1 MLPENAAQARAHA
14 SHLLTCIVYMCLIG
28 LSTHLQ
34 CTIRRINQSYGMS
47 KLSNTF
53 ACTSFGVRTSCER
66 GTCGIYLVFC
76 LRVETLLHTK
86 NGESYCWN
94 CNQPFIST
102 RISHDVSNLHTLMC
116 MLCSVLQETKL
127 LLPNSQRINRGGMV
141 LSELVESCRSHD
153 FTDIVVL
160 HEHRGEPGAHGH
172 CRNVGGMRMSVAWV
186 QRSIGAHGHCY
197 WRI

>member
-76 LRVETLLHTK
+76 LRVETLLHTEMVK
-86 NGESYCWN
+86 AIVG
-94 CNQPFIST
+94 T
-102 RISHDVSNLHTLMC
+102 VISHLSAHESVMMYQIYTRSC
-116 MLCSVLQETKL
+116 ACCVLCCRR
-127 LLPNSQRINRGGMV
+127 P
-141 LSELVESCRSHD
+141 SCCCPTPSAS
-153 FTDIVVL
+153 TV
-160 HEHRGEPGAHGH
+160 
-172 CRNVGGMRMSVAWV
+172 VAWCCQSWWSHV
-186 QRSIGAHGHCY
+186 APMTSQT
-197 WRI
+197 